1 MTTPET
7 KSRRRFSDD
16 LKRKLCQDQDYRC
29 MYCGRRRA
37 LTDLEVDHKIPVK
50 RGGSDNLRNLQVLC
64 PTCNKRKGN
73 QTDREFRLRYKEL
86 LPKRQEPPEPAIRQD
101 AFDMV
106 TATTNRPRNART
118 NQQTR
123 TSAKTPAAVESLNI
137 RREGGFFADALK
149 LAWPAP
155 DSDETI
161 TGYRLQYRV
170 VSGYPD
176 TGWLDFS
183 NPNPHQGNRPNFEV
197 NGVPQSQRFAFRVRA
212 QNAKGWG
219 QWSKPFSEIEAERV
233 ATKEDG
239 KSVQARAVPKDEPE
253 GDPPS
258 SITEVSFERIPGIF
272 KDAVVTKW
280 TVPESTAG
288 LVNEYEIQFRMHQ
301 GQNAREWTNINPKH
315 DGREP
320 SYRFNNVPKPE
331 VNQFSMRIRAKNDA
345 GWGAWSQEFPDTSA

>member
-1 MTTPET
+1 MANQSVPTIRSLILTTPET

-73 QTDREFRLRYKEL
+73 QTDREFRRRYKEL

-118 NQQTR
+118 NQWTR

-161 TGYRLQYRV
+161 TV
-170 VSGYPD
+170 
-176 TGWLDFS
+176 
-183 NPNPHQGNRPNFEV
+183 
-197 NGVPQSQRFAFRVRA
+197 
-212 QNAKGWG
+212 
-219 QWSKPFSEIEAERV
+219 
-233 ATKEDG
+233 
-239 KSVQARAVPKDEPE
+239 
-253 GDPPS
+253 
-258 SITEVSFERIPGIF
+258 
-272 KDAVVTKW
+272 
-280 TVPESTAG
+280 
-288 LVNEYEIQFRMHQ
+288 
-301 GQNAREWTNINPKH
+301 
-315 DGREP
+315 
-320 SYRFNNVPKPE
+320 
-331 VNQFSMRIRAKNDA
+331 
-345 GWGAWSQEFPDTSA
+345 